1 MRRGLFHLEGIG
13 QTAVIVAGVS
23 HTADDRDGDLLNT
36 DLAVEAVDRADQAGR
51 VAGGQLQVVLADALF
66 VVGIAM
72 EEHVRDGV
80 LLAALEDG
88 LDAVFIIV
96 VFFILC
102 ADAAG
107 CGVEHDIDLLAQLVK
122 RAGNRDIFCIERGF
136 IRAVDQIEII
146 FDAVC
151 ADHIALAQ
159 RLQRKRRGQIRDP
172 DKLHILLQRNAVC
185 QSLTDGAVTGYA
197 NSDFFHSNSSR

>member
-1 MRRGLFHLEGIG
+1 
-13 QTAVIVAGVS
+13 
-23 HTADDRDGDLLNT
+23 
-36 DLAVEAVDRADQAGR
+36 
-51 VAGGQLQVVLADALF
+51 
-66 VVGIAM
+66 M
-72 EEHVRDGV
+72 EEDICDGV
-80 LLAALEDG
+80 LFTALEDG

-122 RAGNRDIFCIERGF
+122 HAGNRDIFCIERGF